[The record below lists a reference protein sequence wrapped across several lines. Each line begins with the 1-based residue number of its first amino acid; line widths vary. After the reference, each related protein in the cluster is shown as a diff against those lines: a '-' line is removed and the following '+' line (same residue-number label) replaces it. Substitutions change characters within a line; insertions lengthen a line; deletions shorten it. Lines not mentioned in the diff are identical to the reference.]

1 MGPGP
6 GTHLPVLEAPPASL
20 PPGQESGDP
29 MHYFKPDLVGYRAL
43 FFPGSHRRPRARPTG
58 SDVATES
65 MSAKQGVSVWVPR
78 NAVGFLV

>member
-29 MHYFKPDLVGYRAL
+29 MHYFEPDLVGYRAL
-43 FFPGSHRRPRARPTG
+43 FFPGSHN
-58 SDVATES
+58 E
-65 MSAKQGVSVWVPR
+65 
-78 NAVGFLV
+78 